1 MKSYL
6 IKKDQNGNKIIQ
18 KPINNE
24 SVSWESVFPFYNS
37 VTSIGAH
44 GLKSAFYICKGWTGS
59 ISFPSLTS
67 IGISGLSWAFRGCTG
82 LTSVSFPSLTSIS
95 GDGLYYTF
103 YSCTGLTGSISFP
116 NLTDIGESGLY
127 CAFYGCTGLKEV
139 HFKSS
144 LSSNSQCTASYM
156 GCSGVTIYFDL

>member
-37 VTSIGAH
+37 VTSIGER
-44 GLKSAFYICKGWTGS
+44 GVSYAFYGCTGLTGS
-59 ISFPSLTS
+59 ISFPNLTS
-67 IGISGLSWAFRGCTG
+67 IGDRGLYNAFHGCTG
-82 LTSVSFPSLTSIS
+82 LTSVSFPSLTSI
-95 GDGLYYTF
+95 GDNGLYNT
-103 YSCTGLTGSISFP
+103 
-116 NLTDIGESGLY
+116 
-127 CAFYGCTGLKEV
+127 FYGCTGLKEV

-144 LSSNSQCTASYM
+144 LSGNPQCTASNM
-156 GCSGVTIYFDL
+156 GCPNATIYFDL

>member
-37 VTSIGAH
+37 VTSIGER
-44 GLKSAFYICKGWTGS
+44 GLGYAFYN
-59 ISFPSLTS
+59 
-67 IGISGLSWAFRGCTG
+67 
-82 LTSVSFPSLTSIS
+82 
-95 GDGLYYTF
+95 
-103 YSCTGLTGSISFP
+103 CTGLTGSISFP
-116 NLTDIGESGLY
+116 NLTYIGESGLNHAFY
-127 CAFYGCTGLKEV
+127 DCTGLTSVSFPNLTDIGVLGLDGTFYGCTGLKEV

-144 LSSNSQCTASYM
+144 LSDNSQCTASNM
-156 GCSGVTIYFDL
+156 GCTNATIYFDL